1 MGYLSVAKYHSRTTM
16 KSSVGNYYSKTIMRY
31 QWLTITVRQ

>member
-16 KSSVGNYYSKTIMRY
+16 KSSVANYQSKTIIRY
-31 QWLTITVRQ
+31 QWVNITVRQ

>member
-16 KSSVGNYYSKTIMRY
+16 KSSVGNYHSKTIMRY
-31 QWLTITVRQ
+31 QWVNITVGQ